1 MEAIIRKC
9 ANEVTPFV
17 QDLISNAFRLIEYDP
32 NYEYMD
38 DEDEKMDDDDEGG
51 WDDDDEDGGWG
62 ADDDDQDDDADD
74 DTSWKVRR
82 AAVGIIDVIVR
93 TRPDILKGIIV
104 QKSDN
109 MIDRIKERN
118 TEVKVELLKVLTAMI
133 AASME
138 VNEASIELDL
148 MNATS
153 LQRQLSMGETLKQR
167 QDMVVNALMKPL
179 KSKKEKVKVAAI
191 EALSSFALLS
201 QWQFD

>member
-51 WDDDDEDGGWG
+51 WDDDEDGGWG

-104 QKSDN
+104 QNSDK

-138 VNEASIELDL
+138 VNEQSIELDL

-167 QDMVVNALMKPL
+167 QELVVSALMKPL

-191 EALSSFALLS
+191 EALSSYALLS

>member
-1 MEAIIRKC
+1 
-9 ANEVTPFV
+9 
-17 QDLISNAFRLIEYDP
+17 
-32 NYEYMD
+32 
-38 DEDEKMDDDDEGG
+38 
-51 WDDDDEDGGWG
+51 
-62 ADDDDQDDDADD
+62 
-74 DTSWKVRR
+74 
-82 AAVGIIDVIVR
+82 
-93 TRPDILKGIIV
+93 
-104 QKSDN
+104 

-167 QDMVVNALMKPL
+167 QDMVVSSLMKPL

>member
-51 WDDDDEDGGWG
+51 WDDDEDGGWG

>member
-51 WDDDDEDGGWG
+51 WDDDEDGGWG

-167 QDMVVNALMKPL
+167 QDLVVNALMKPL

-191 EALSSFALLS
+191 DALSSFALLS